1 MRLTKPQAQTLRRK
15 WIDGQHEHGSTRGV
29 SYLSFRRTVEPTF
42 GLNDGR
48 NFWLWSIG
56 AACISALR
64 RTGTRTARNPN
75 THPERL
81 ARH

>member
-42 GLNDGR
+42 DDGYAGNAVMVR
-48 NFWLWSIG
+48 WCGMYIG
-56 AACISALR
+56 IEADGYPHS
-64 RTGTRTARNPN
+64 
-75 THPERL
+75 
-81 ARH
+81 